1 MTTYLDIWE
10 LGELLGRAPETI
22 RKQLRSAPRRV
33 PPRMHIP
40 GTRMLRW
47 QKAAVEVWLQE
58 QTLMD
63 QIDFIRPSSKLRKM

>member
-10 LGELLGRAPETI
+10 LSELLGRAPETI
-22 RKQLRSAPRRV
+22 RKQLRSDPQRI

-47 QKAAVEVWLQE
+47 KASEVEAWLEEQKALFEV
-58 QTLMD
+58 
-63 QIDFIRPSSKLRKM
+63 LR

>member
-10 LGELLGRAPETI
+10 LGELLGRAPSTI
-22 RKQLRSAPRRV
+22 RKQLRSDPRRV

-47 QKAAVEVWLQE
+47 KASEVNAWLEIQKALFEV
-58 QTLMD
+58 
-63 QIDFIRPSSKLRKM
+63 LR